1 MNLEAQ
7 SWTKEYT
14 FPSDMGT
21 AHSLIEEVMGMV
33 RAEHWDDKDLFAI
46 ELVLEES
53 LTNAVKHGNQSD
65 SSKSVRFGF
74 KLSANTF
81 YARVEDEGSG
91 FDPEVLADPRDPSNQ
106 MAISGRGILLVR
118 HFATRVQWSGNG
130 NIIEF
135 EKDRSNGPVPLSGG
149 DSP

>member
-1 MNLEAQ
+1 MGGLVAMNLDAQ

-21 AHSLIEEVMGMV
+21 AHSPIEEVMGLL
-33 RAEHWDDKDLFAI
+33 RSDQWNDKDLFAV

-65 SSKSVRFGF
+65 PAKNVRFGF
-74 KLSANTF
+74 KLSGNTF
-81 YARVEDEGSG
+81 HARVEDEGSG
-91 FDPEVLADPRDPSNQ
+91 FNPETLADPREPSNQ
-106 MAISGRGILLVR
+106 MSVSGRGILLVK
-118 HFATRVQWSGNG
+118 HFATRVKWSGRG

-135 EKDRSNGPVPLSGG
+135 EKDRS
-149 DSP
+149 